1 MSENDIIEYI
11 FVSEAVGKYLG
22 QVVNRV
28 VDKDCYSNTLFF
40 IVPL

>member
-11 FVSEAVGKYLG
+11 FVSEAIGKYLG
-22 QVVNRV
+22 QVVHRV
-28 VDKDCYSNTLFF
+28 VDKDFCSNILFF